1 MSAKRGGSM
10 KEKQLKPK
18 DPKKTFLRLFSYFK
32 YNIVLFFGG
41 IFFIIVGSSAE
52 IGINGMI
59 SPVIDALIGDN
70 DSGLFVKYLLI
81 MVALVVISSIFQYIG
96 NLSMAKLA
104 QKTVYKIRE
113 DMFSHMEKLPVSY
126 FDKHSHGELMSTF
139 TNDVDMLN
147 QSLEQSA
154 SQILISFVTVVGTF
168 TVMIILSPILT
179 AVVAAMLVV
188 MIYSIRFVSKRSA
201 KNYRMQQA
209 ALGDMNGYTEEM
221 MSGQK
226 VVKVF
231 NYEDRAIDTFSKKNE
246 ELRNASTLA
255 STYGVMLMPIMGN
268 LSFVMYAIISMFG
281 AYLVMINQLSIGNIA
296 SFLLYTR
303 TVSRPITMVS
313 NQLNSLFAALAGA
326 ERIFNVL
333 DEKIETDE
341 GDVTLLK
348 DCTGKKALCWMVPKG
363 DGDYEKVPLKGFIE
377 FKDVNFGYSPEKRVL
392 NKIILYAKPG
402 QKIAFVGSTG
412 AGKTTVTNL
421 INRFY
426 EINEGEILYDGI
438 DIKRINKHD
447 LRSTMSIVLQDV
459 HLFEGTV
466 KENIRYGRLDATDDE
481 VVEAAKLANAHYFIK
496 HLPDGYDTV
505 LSSDGQ
511 NLSQGERQLLSIARA
526 AIADPIILILDEATS
541 SVDTRTEKLIAE
553 GMDKLMAGRTTF
565 VIAHRLSTVR
575 NANAIMVIEHG
586 EIIERGDHD
595 ELMSQKG
602 RYYALNAGTAE
613 LS

>member
-1 MSAKRGGSM
+1 M